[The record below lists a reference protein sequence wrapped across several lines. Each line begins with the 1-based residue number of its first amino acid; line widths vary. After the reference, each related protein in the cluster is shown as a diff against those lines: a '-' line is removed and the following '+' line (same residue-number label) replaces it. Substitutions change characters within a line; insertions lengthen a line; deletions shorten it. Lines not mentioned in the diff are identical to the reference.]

1 MRHGAA
7 RHRRGPKRDM
17 AEGRSKTS
25 DQFYKDG
32 TRRWKPNKSW
42 SNKRIRQW
50 FEESPLVGLNGA
62 YPEWDYFQRAGQIET
77 ISVYLAAGWRMDH
90 AHCSC
95 NQTYESMIGDFDVY
109 PCDCGLCGG
118 EGNIDDPG
126 DYPDPEL
133 QAERRTQTGRFE
145 GYDALV
151 KEWKVWHE
159 QEV

>member
-1 MRHGAA
+1 MNN
-7 RHRRGPKRDM
+7 
-17 AEGRSKTS
+17 
-25 DQFYKDG
+25 DQFYADG

-42 SNKRIRQW
+42 SHKRIRQW
-50 FEESPLVGLNGA
+50 FADSPLVGLNGFDL
-62 YPEWDYFQRAGQIET
+62 ESDYAETGGVIET
-77 ISVYLAAGWRMDH
+77 ISVYLASGWKMDH

-95 NQTYESMIGDFDVY
+95 NQTYESIIDDFEVF

-118 EGNIDDPG
+118 AGNIDDPE
-126 DYPDPEL
+126 DYPDSEL

-159 QEV
+159 QGVS